1 MQLLFRSKNRKITV
15 EYRDDGRLIY
25 RNRVTDECLIS
36 PCTFLDFKSAEEAF
50 VRSKVNWRAISA
62 EDVL

>member
-1 MQLLFRSKNRKITV
+1 MQLLFRSKNQKITV

-25 RNRVTDECLIS
+25 RNRVTEETLIS
-36 PCTFLDFKSAEEAF
+36 PRTFPDFKSAEEAF
-50 VRSKVNWRAISA
+50 VRSEVNWRVITA